1 MSEQEKIKEKWT
13 YIPGYEQR
21 YAISTLGRVKCLYW
35 KNNAYG
41 GILNQRELI
50 MKPQK
55 DTKGYLRIQL
65 SLNNHKRTY
74 KVHRLV
80 ASAFIPNPDN
90 LPQVNH
96 KDGDKTNND
105 ISNLEWCNN
114 AYNQQYSW
122 DKEQRRGTKVIRLTL
137 LGEKI
142 DEWPT
147 MAMAARAINGHSSCI
162 QAVCNGKRKTYK
174 GYKWSFIN

>member
-1 MSEQEKIKEKWT
+1 
-13 YIPGYEQR
+13 
-21 YAISTLGRVKCLYW
+21 
-35 KNNAYG
+35 
-41 GILNQRELI
+41 

-105 ISNLEWCNN
+105 ISNLE
-114 AYNQQYSW
+114 
-122 DKEQRRGTKVIRLTL
+122 
-137 LGEKI
+137 
-142 DEWPT
+142 
-147 MAMAARAINGHSSCI
+147 
-162 QAVCNGKRKTYK
+162 
-174 GYKWSFIN
+174 